1 MSDTVTWLRELGAV
15 RPMAT
20 AAENVLV
27 LGKFRDGF
35 YPIEYC
41 EYFDKLSRDIDGN
54 LMFKSPMQ
62 RWLVFGVET
71 YRVMNRDECERILKA
86 TGNL

>member
-27 LGKFRDGF
+27 LGKCRDGF
-35 YPIEYC
+35 YPIEWRKVRTASGVC
-41 EYFDKLSRDIDGN
+41 VERWFIFGIDRHYP
-54 LMFKSPMQ
+54 LDQP
-62 RWLVFGVET
+62 
-71 YRVMNRDECERILKA
+71 DCERILKA
-86 TGNL
+86 TGDL